1 MGRFNFVKYEKY
13 KLKILSALK
22 HHLFSHITKCERCLG
37 REGKGKE
44 EEEGEGGEGE
54 EGEKGKKG
62 KGGGCE
68 SPCSGPLLRDNVR
81 HLSPVA

>member
-1 MGRFNFVKYEKY
+1 MGRFNFVKYKKC

-22 HHLFSHITKCERCLG
+22 HHLFSHIAKCERCLG

-44 EEEGEGGEGE
+44 EEEGEGE
-54 EGEKGKKG
+54 EGEKEKKG
-62 KGGGCE
+62 KGGGRE

>member
-1 MGRFNFVKYEKY
+1 MGRFNFVKYEKC

-22 HHLFSHITKCERCLG
+22 HHLFSHIINRERCSG

-44 EEEGEGGEGE
+44 EEEGEG
-54 EGEKGKKG
+54 EKEKKG
-62 KGGGCE
+62 KGGGRE

>member
-44 EEEGEGGEGE
+44 EEEGEEEEGE
-54 EGEKGKKG
+54 EE
-62 KGGGCE
+62 E
-68 SPCSGPLLRDNVR
+68 
-81 HLSPVA
+81 